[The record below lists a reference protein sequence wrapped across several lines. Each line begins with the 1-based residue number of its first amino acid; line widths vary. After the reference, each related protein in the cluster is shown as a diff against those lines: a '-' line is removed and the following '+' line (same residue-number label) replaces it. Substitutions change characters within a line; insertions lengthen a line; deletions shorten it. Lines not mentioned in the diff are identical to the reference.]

1 LTNSYSLNKSHTNHR
16 SFIKLCGNFHEFHGT
31 PLWIGSKFQDPRKTV
46 GLVNQHSLLA
56 YSKRKLGQV
65 FTDICHPVY
74 AINSLQFFDVKLI
87 TFDISFVWYCD
98 R

>member
-1 LTNSYSLNKSHTNHR
+1 M
-16 SFIKLCGNFHEFHGT
+16 
-31 PLWIGSKFQDPRKTV
+31 

-87 TFDISFVWYCD
+87 TFDISFV
-98 R
+98 